1 MPEMKQKITPDV
13 QRLIDMDA
21 ETVYAKD
28 LAPIVRMH
36 PQTIVSY
43 AKSGK
48 WNLCRFIISGDHVK
62 FFRKDFLV
70 KCGFMNP
77 DPEPADVERAVLTA
91 VIDALQTMLESQK
104 ETIRLLTEQNELLRR
119 RMA

>member
-1 MPEMKQKITPDV
+1 MSEKPKITADV
-13 QRLIDMDA
+13 QRLIDMDD
-21 ETVYAKD
+21 EMICAKD
-28 LAPIVRMH
+28 IAPIVHMNQDVIIR
-36 PQTIVSY
+36 Y
-43 AKSGK
+43 AKTGQ
-48 WNLCRFIISGDHVK
+48 WDLCRYVISGNRVK

-70 KCGFMNP
+70 KCGFMDP